1 MRPLRAV
8 SAGLSLAL
16 LCACGKPPSGG
27 YPLRGTE
34 LPLAAHLFNVASRW
48 PHDPRDRDG
57 LYGARPVYDG
67 AAVSKPVMA
76 IARAILHTNLQ
87 IAPSDALLFACATV
101 LDARAN
107 GLPPEF
113 LAATLLQES
122 AYDPRAMSPSG
133 AIGVGQ
139 FMFGTAQDHGV
150 NPFDPYDAIA
160 GAASLL
166 AGYATA
172 YRGRFANAFDVSL
185 AAYNAGP
192 GAVAAYG
199 GVPPYAETRE
209 YIADIFE
216 RQMQIFGYEAGS
228 VRRVGAIFGE

>member
-1 MRPLRAV
+1 M
-8 SAGLSLAL
+8 SAGLCLAL

-48 PHDPRDRDG
+48 PHDPRARDG
-57 LYGARPVYDG
+57 FFGARPVYDG
-67 AAVSKPVMA
+67 SAASKPEMA
-76 IARAILHTNLQ
+76 IARAIVHTNLQ
-87 IAPSDALLFACATV
+87 IAPADALLFARATV

-122 AYDPRAMSPSG
+122 AYDPRAMSPAG
-133 AIGVGQ
+133 AIGIGQ
-139 FMFGTAQDHGV
+139 FMFGTARDRGV

-172 YRGRFANAFDVSL
+172 YRKRYPDPFDVAL

-192 GAVAAYG
+192 GAVDAYG
-199 GVPPYAETRE
+199 GIPPYAETRA

-228 VRRVGAIFGE
+228 VRRGGALFGE